1 MVIEADVILL
11 GQYTTEQQLVPVMAH
26 PPIVKSD
33 ISLAEW
39 LNLIKFHSKA
49 FKLDFKSSESVEI
62 SLQKLK
68 ELQDDVRKHST
79 YKMSKGIRILQ
90 GFCCFVI

>member
-11 GQYTTEQQLVPVMAH
+11 GQYSTEQQLVPVMAH

-68 ELQDDVRKHST
+68 ELQEDVRKYST
-79 YKMSKGIRILQ
+79 YKCQNALEYIR
-90 GFCCFVI
+90 GFVIFI